1 MKRTLWGWPN
11 RQKFLRTRSE
21 SECINIKNKRCIL
34 LMTTN
39 GELIVIP
46 GNSNSIWV
54 RACNIVTVRL
64 FAPHCISVIAL
75 KNNRRPS
82 FRVRA
87 LPCLYNI
94 RVMNVGVN
102 PATSRTMW
110 LRPISGLKHTLP
122 TSRYGQY
129 FTHAHNH
136 ITRAVPF
143 MDMWL
148 YIYWEIVNFIFS
160 SFICHIIHLVCTI

>member
-1 MKRTLWGWPN
+1 
-11 RQKFLRTRSE
+11 
-21 SECINIKNKRCIL
+21 
-34 LMTTN
+34 MTTN
-39 GELIVIP
+39 GELIVIL

-87 LPCLYNI
+87 LPCLHNI

-110 LRPISGLKHTLP
+110 LTNFWTETHT
-122 TSRYGQY
+122 TN
-129 FTHAHNH
+129 F
-136 ITRAVPF
+136 AV
-143 MDMWL
+143 WSVL
-148 YIYWEIVNFIFS
+148 YACAQPY
-160 SFICHIIHLVCTI
+160 H